1 MSAVSIAGA
10 ASRPPPSSP
19 SAACLRASTDA
30 IASRDP
36 WWCSNAANASNSVS
50 ATFKRRARSAGLIAN
65 AETPTTVFVTFPDAA
80 STAAPVARSYRTR
93 ALATSFTPTRNS
105 AYNATYAGSPMN
117 RFRPSSKT
125 LRAGLSFLSY
135 RHSSCAE
142 HAYTSC
148 LSPSPGAL
156 RARMNALRAAAAP
169 STRRQHR
176 MYSTYA
182 DVIKSDA
189 RACAYEGA
197 SFGSFASVVKD
208 AFGPSFFVSPKRVSS
223 FAINAVSFSAH
234 SRSYAS
240 STSSYTAFV
249 CVANS
254 KPRRSRLSACA
265 YRSAAQKGLASLPRA
280 RVKDASSNRFFPEC
294 HAAYS
299 SHTSGKCLRDMSAWS
314 YASATRAVTCG
325 CSVSPVAT
333 SGSSACGLER
343 SQRAYA
349 RQRRDCVSPARE

>member
-30 IASRDP
+30 IASIDP

-50 ATFKRRARSAGLIAN
+50 ATFKRRARSAGFIAD
-65 AETPTTVFVTFPDAA
+65 AETPTTVFVTFPAAA

-156 RARMNALRAAAAP
+156 RARMNALRAAATP

-189 RACAYEGA
+189 RSCAYEGA
-197 SFGSFASVVKD
+197 SFFASVVEVS
-208 AFGPSFFVSPKRVSS
+208 AALSFGPSSFFSSPSPRVSS
-223 FAINAVSFSAH
+223 FFFDANAVSFSAH

-240 STSSYTAFV
+240 STSSYTALH
-249 CVANS
+249 CVENA
-254 KPRRSRLSACA
+254 
-265 YRSAAQKGLASLPRA
+265 
-280 RVKDASSNRFFPEC
+280 
-294 HAAYS
+294 
-299 SHTSGKCLRDMSAWS
+299 
-314 YASATRAVTCG
+314 
-325 CSVSPVAT
+325 
-333 SGSSACGLER
+333 
-343 SQRAYA
+343 
-349 RQRRDCVSPARE
+349 